1 MNWLKWL
8 KRKMNPMRKKR
19 FSIGLV
25 AIVLSAF
32 SFLALTEEEV
42 QETYFQV
49 VKWVEIYTASV
60 KELTTYYVDPVS
72 PEKLVKKAIEGMT
85 EILDPYTEFIPEE
98 KMDEFRMQSTGKYG
112 GIGAVVSKRDS
123 LVMIAD
129 PYIGFPAYKAGLRAG
144 DYILKVNGRSV
155 IGWKLE
161 DVTDLLR
168 GTPGSKV
175 TVTVFRPFVN
185 DTFDVVI
192 TRAEIKI
199 DPITYANVLFRDS
212 SIYYIKLRSFTQG
225 LGRELRQ
232 TLRKALEEHKP
243 EGIILDLRGNPGG
256 LLNEAILVA
265 NVFIPQGKIIVTTK
279 GRIPEW
285 ERVYRAPL
293 SAVDTTTPLVVL
305 VNGSSASAS
314 EIVAGAIQDWD
325 RGVVIG
331 ETTFG
336 KGLVQTTR
344 NLPYNAKLKLTIAK
358 YYTPSGRCI
367 QALIYTHKDTG
378 KKAIEV
384 PDSLREEFKTDA
396 GRTVYSGNGIEPD
409 VKVEA
414 PEMPHI
420 LRALIRENMLFDFA
434 TKFYHEHD
442 SIPPAIQFAID
453 DKLYQEFV
461 EFVRQRDFKY
471 ETPSDKKL
479 KQLKKQLE
487 KDKFWNEEA
496 EQYVSGLEQFLEKEK
511 KQDIYDEADVIK
523 WQLEQEIVR
532 RYYGQKGAIE
542 AFLEKDIYL
551 DSALVI
557 LKDKTRYEKILSP

>member
-1 MNWLKWL
+1 MNWFKWF
-8 KRKMNPMRKKR
+8 RKKAKVMNR
-19 FSIGLV
+19 RVSIV
-25 AIVLSAF
+25 IVTVFLSAF

-42 QETYFQV
+42 QETYFQI
-49 VKWVEIYTASV
+49 VKWIEIYSASV
-60 KELTTYYVDPVS
+60 KELITYYVDPVP
-72 PEKLVKKAIEGMT
+72 PEKLVKNAIEGMT

-144 DYILKVNGRSV
+144 DYILKINGRSV
-155 IGWKLE
+155 VGWKLE

-175 TVTVFRPFVN
+175 TVTVYRPFVN

-293 SAVDTTTPLVVL
+293 SAVDTSTPLAVL

-344 NLPYNAKLKLTIAK
+344 NLPYNAKLKLTIAR
-358 YYTPSGRCI
+358 YYTPSGRSI
-367 QALIYTHKDTG
+367 QALIYTHKHTG

-409 VKVEA
+409 VKIEL

-420 LRALIRENMLFDFA
+420 LRALIRENIIFDFA

-442 SIPPAIQFAID
+442 TIPPPVAFQITKDI
-453 DKLYQEFV
+453 YEEFV
-461 EFVRQRDFKY
+461 QFVKSRNFKY

-479 KQLKKQLE
+479 KQLKEQLK

-496 EQYVSGLEQFLEKEK
+496 EKYVSGLKEFLEKEK
-511 KQDIYDEADVIK
+511 ERDIYDEADLIK

-557 LKDKTRYEKILSP
+557 LKDTERYKKVLSP

>member
-1 MNWLKWL
+1 MNWLKWFR
-8 KRKMNPMRKKR
+8 KRGQIMSRKV
-19 FSIGLV
+19 SIAV
-25 AIVLSAF
+25 ITVFLSAF
-32 SFLALTEEEV
+32 SFLALTEEEI

-49 VKWVEIYTASV
+49 VKWIEIYTASV
-60 KELTTYYVDPVS
+60 KELTTYYVDPVP
-72 PEKLVKKAIEGMT
+72 PEKLVKNAIEGMT

-98 KMDEFRMQSTGKYG
+98 KIDELRMQSTGKYG

-144 DYILKVNGRSV
+144 DYILKINGRSV

-161 DVTDLLR
+161 NVTDLLR

-175 TVTVFRPFVN
+175 TVTIYRPFVN

-243 EGIILDLRGNPGG
+243 QGIILDLRGNPGG

-293 SAVDTTTPLVVL
+293 SAVDTSTPLVVL
-305 VNGSSASAS
+305 VNGGSASAS

-358 YYTPSGRCI
+358 YYTPSGRSI

-378 KKAIEV
+378 KNAIEV
-384 PDSLREEFKTDA
+384 PDSLKEEFKTGV

-409 VKVEA
+409 VKVDP

-420 LRALIRENMLFDFA
+420 LRALIRENMIFDFA
-434 TKFYHEHD
+434 TKFYHKHD
-442 SIPPAIQFAID
+442 TIPPATQFEIS
-453 DKLYQEFV
+453 KELYEEFV
-461 EFVRQRDFKY
+461 QFVRKREFKY
-471 ETPSDKKL
+471 ETPSDRKL

-496 EQYVSGLEQFLEKEK
+496 EKHISQLENFLEKEK
-511 KQDIYDEADVIK
+511 KQDIYDEADLIK
-523 WQLEQEIVR
+523 WQLEQEIIR
-532 RYYGQKGAIE
+532 RYYGQKGSIE
-542 AFLEKDIYL
+542 AFLERDIYL

-557 LKDKTRYEKILSP
+557 LKDKERYEKILSP